1 MMYLSNDEKLIDM
14 RLIIRFF
21 KLTLIGILFLAFSG
35 NLYSQS
41 NTSGYTFT
49 MVKQVKTTPVK
60 NQQSTGTCW
69 SFATTSFIETE
80 LLRLGQPEYDLSE
93 MYFARNAYSAKANLY
108 VRFQGTNNFG
118 QGGQAHDV
126 FNAIRK
132 YGFVTDEAYPGKNY
146 GTNDHNHG
154 ELEEG
159 LKAYLDAIV
168 KKPGGKVTTA
178 WTSAYE
184 SILDAYLGKV
194 PTEITVNSKK
204 YTPKSFFESTGLNL
218 DDYVEITSFNHH
230 PFYQKFILEIPDN
243 WSRDQYYNIPLDE
256 LMSIMENA
264 LMKGYSVCW
273 DGDVSEKG
281 FAYKK
286 GVAIL
291 PATKAEDLKN
301 TDMSRWTEVPEKDR
315 ISQMFSFNGPV
326 PEINVTQENRQFN
339 FDNQT
344 TTDDH
349 LMHLVGIA
357 TDQNGV
363 KYYYTKNSWGTE
375 NHIYDGYLYMS
386 EPFVRMKTIAILV
399 HKDAIPTEIAMKMG
413 LVKTRN
419 TVK

>member
-1 MMYLSNDEKLIDM
+1 MRALS
-14 RLIIRFF
+14 RFIQ
-21 KLTLIGILFLAFSG
+21 LTLIGVIFYAFSG
-35 NLYSQS
+35 NLYSQN

-69 SFATTSFIETE
+69 SFATTSYIETE

-93 MYFARNAYSAKANLY
+93 MYFARNAYSEKANLY

-126 FNAIRK
+126 LNMIKK
-132 YGFVTDEAYPGKNY
+132 YGFVTEEAYPGKNY

-168 KKPGGKVTTA
+168 KKAGGKITTA
-178 WTSAYE
+178 WAPTFE
-184 SILDAYLGKV
+184 SILDTYLGKV
-194 PTEITVNSKK
+194 PVEFMVNGKK
-204 YTPKSFFESTGLNL
+204 FSPKSFFESTGLKL

-230 PFYQKFILEIPDN
+230 PFYQNCILEVPDN
-243 WSRDQYYNIPLDE
+243 WSRDQYYNIPLDD
-256 LMSIMENA
+256 MMAIVDNA

-291 PATKAEDLKN
+291 PASKVEDLKN
-301 TDMSRWTEVPEKDR
+301 TDMSRWTEVNEKDR
-315 ISQMFSFNGPV
+315 ISQMFTFEKPV
-326 PEINVTQENRQFN
+326 PEVNVTQDNRQLN

-349 LMHLVGIA
+349 LMHLIGLA
-357 TDQNGV
+357 NDQNGA
-363 KYYYTKNSWGTE
+363 KYYYTKNSWGTD
-375 NHIYDGYLYMS
+375 NHIYNGYLYMS

-413 LVKTRN
+413 IIKTRGG
-419 TVK
+419 VK

>member
-1 MMYLSNDEKLIDM
+1 M
-14 RLIIRFF
+14 RLLIRLF
-21 KLTLIGILFLAFSG
+21 KLSLIGIILISFSS
-35 NLYSQS
+35 NLYSQN

-69 SFATTSFIETE
+69 SFATTSYIETE
-80 LLRLGQPEYDLSE
+80 LLRLGQPEFDLSE
-93 MYFARNAYSAKANLY
+93 MYFARNAYSDKANLY

-126 FNAIRK
+126 FNVIK
-132 YGFVTDEAYPGKNY
+132 KNGFVTEEAYAGKNY
-146 GTNDHNHG
+146 GTTDHIHG
-154 ELEEG
+154 ELESV
-159 LKAYLDAIV
+159 LKSVVETIV
-168 KKPGGKVTTA
+168 KNPNERITTA
-178 WTSAYE
+178 WKPAFE
-184 SILDAYLGKV
+184 SILDAYFGKI
-194 PTEITVNSKK
+194 PTEFTVNSKK
-204 YTPKSFFESTGLNL
+204 YTPKSFFESTGLKL

-230 PFYQKFILEIPDN
+230 PFYQNFILEIPDN
-243 WSRDQYYNIPLDE
+243 WSRNQYYNVPLDE
-256 LMSIMENA
+256 FMAIIENA
-264 LMKGYSVCW
+264 LMNGYSVCW

-291 PATKAEDLKN
+291 PAGKIEDLKN
-301 TDMSRWTEVPEKDR
+301 TDMSKWTEVSEKDR

-326 PEINVTQENRQFN
+326 PEVNVTQENRQLN

-363 KYYYTKNSWGTE
+363 KYYYTKNSWGIE
-375 NHIYDGYLYMS
+375 NHIYNGYLYMS
-386 EPFVRMKTIAILV
+386 DPFVRMKTIAILV
-399 HKDAIPTEIAMKMG
+399 HKDAIPAEIAMKMG
-413 LVKTRN
+413 LIKTRN
-419 TVK
+419 ITK

>member
-1 MMYLSNDEKLIDM
+1 MRKLDRIF
-14 RLIIRFF
+14 RF
-21 KLTLIGILFLAFSG
+21 TLIGFLLLATTIS
-35 NLYSQS
+35 LYSQ
-41 NTSGYTFT
+41 NTNNGYTFT
-49 MVKQVKTTPVK
+49 MLNQVKTTPVK
-60 NQQSTGTCW
+60 NQQATGTCW

-80 LLRLGQPEYDLSE
+80 LLRLGQSEFDLSE
-93 MYFARNAYSAKANLY
+93 MYFVRNAYSDKANLY

-126 FNAIRK
+126 LNVMRSFGMA
-132 YGFVTDEAYPGKNY
+132 TEESYPGKNY
-146 GTNDHNHG
+146 GTTEHNHG
-154 ELEEG
+154 ELEAV
-159 LKAYLDAIV
+159 LKSFVDAIV
-168 KKPGGKVTTA
+168 KNPNGKITTA
-178 WTSAYE
+178 WAPAYE

-194 PTEITVNSKK
+194 PTEITFNGKK
-204 YTPKSFFESTGLNL
+204 FTPKTLFESTGLNL

-230 PFYQKFILEIPDN
+230 PFYQTFILEIPDN
-243 WSRDQYYNIPLDE
+243 WHRDKYYNIPLDE

-291 PATKAEDLKN
+291 PAGKIEDLKN
-301 TDMSRWTEVPEKDR
+301 TDQSRWTEISEKDR
-315 ISQMFSFNGPV
+315 IAQMFSFNGPV
-326 PEINVTQENRQFN
+326 PEVNVTQENRQRN
-339 FDNQT
+339 FDNQS

-363 KYYYTKNSWGTE
+363 KYYYTKNSWGPE
-375 NHIYDGYLYMS
+375 NHIYNGYLYMS
-386 EPFVRMKTIAILV
+386 DPFVRMKTIAILV

-413 LVKTRN
+413 IVKTRN
-419 TVK
+419 VTK